1 MNIEPYHVLLFIHF
15 VSLITGFGAVIVID
29 TFGLLWILKK
39 VKMSFVTQVA
49 NVTQRLIWLGY
60 TGLVLTGIPLI
71 LMKESISGLSTIK
84 IFAVI
89 LVGLNGV
96 YLHFIK
102 KSMGE
107 VSDDTKVSSLT
118 KFRITLAT
126 TISQVGWWT
135 AIIIGFLNNKLKT
148 SAPVI
153 ENPYNIILPI
163 VTLVLVVGVLG
174 EIVFKKFDK

>member
-1 MNIEPYHVLLFIHF
+1 MNIELNHVLLFIHL

-71 LMKESISGLSTIK
+71 LMKESISGLSTLK
-84 IFAVI
+84 IFVVL

-107 VSDDTKVSSLT
+107 VSDDMQVSNLN

-126 TISQVGWWT
+126 IISQAGWWT
-135 AIIIGFLNNKLKT
+135 AIVIGFLNNKLKLN
-148 SAPVI
+148 APVL
-153 ENPYNIILPI
+153 ENPYGIIIPI
-163 VTLVLVVGVLG
+163 VMVVLFIAIAG
-174 EIVFKKFDK
+174 ELIFRKK